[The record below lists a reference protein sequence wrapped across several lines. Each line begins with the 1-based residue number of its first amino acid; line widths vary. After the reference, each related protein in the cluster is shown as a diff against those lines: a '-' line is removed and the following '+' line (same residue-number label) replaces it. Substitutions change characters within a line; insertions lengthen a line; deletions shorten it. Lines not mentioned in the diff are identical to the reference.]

1 MSLSYQKELPVFRKV
16 DVVVAGAG
24 PAGIGAAVAAARNGA
39 KPLFLR
45 PMDAS
50 AAWALPVWS
59 ALS

>member
-24 PAGIGAAVAAARNGA
+24 
-39 KPLFLR
+39 
-45 PMDAS
+45 S